1 MLSSLDNS
9 FTLPLFINIT
19 FQKRIFL
26 KGEIIMAEKVTYT
39 FTNDI
44 EEVSVCSLGAKVVIE
59 TKDGEGITVEYD
71 NPKDKPEIQAV
82 LCGKKLTVK
91 ETATMMFFSTKPTEG
106 YQITMKLPKKQFAV
120 LEINTSSGGVEISD
134 TAVSAEKFRLNTA
147 SGDINIK
154 AFFND
159 VNVKSASGNVSVSNP
174 TAAAAD
180 MFKVGAASGNITA
193 DYKASKYSISSVS
206 GKTEYN
212 GAAGE
217 GNISV
222 TSGTVNVGYSE
233 WNGNLKIK
241 AVSGNVKVSLPE
253 NSGVNLS
260 FEAVSGSVR
269 TDLGGEQ
276 GKFISLG
283 KGTNGEFGGENKHFV
298 DVSLVSGSV
307 VIAQSEGKTLLEQ

>member
-1 MLSSLDNS
+1 
-9 FTLPLFINIT
+9 
-19 FQKRIFL
+19 
-26 KGEIIMAEKVTYT
+26 MAEKVTYT

-44 EEVSVCSLGAKVVIE
+44 EEVSVCSLGAKVVVE

-71 NPKDKPEIQAV
+71 NPEDKPEIQAV

-91 ETATMMFFSTKPTEG
+91 ETPTLKFFASKPSEN

-147 SGDINIK
+147 SGNISVN

-159 VNVKSASGNVSVSNP
+159 VNVKSASGNVSVTNP

-180 MFKVGAASGNITA
+180 IFMVGAASGNITA
-193 DYKASKYSISSVS
+193 DYKAAKYSISSVS
-206 GKTEYN
+206 GKTEFF
-212 GAAGE
+212 GAEGE
-217 GNISV
+217 GSISV

-233 WNGNLKIK
+233 WSGDLKIK

-253 NSGVNLS
+253 NSGANLS
-260 FEAVSGSVR
+260 FDAVSGSVR

-276 GKFISLG
+276 GKFINLG
-283 KGTNGEFGGENKHFV
+283 KGTNGEFGGENKHLV
-298 DVSLVSGSV
+298 EINLVSGSV
-307 VIAQSEGKTLLEQ
+307 VIAQAEGKTLLEQ